1 MRQGGRRHLPELQEP
16 GCCGHREHHRRPEA
30 EGRVREADEYRK
42 LADTLAR
49 ETGQGDSRGQ
59 VSVNHI
65 VDERGYGVVLN
76 KPETA

>member
-1 MRQGGRRHLPELQEP
+1 MK
-16 GCCGHREHHRRPEA
+16 
-30 EGRVREADEYRK
+30 EADEYRK

-65 VDERGYGVVLN
+65 VDERGCGVVLN